1 MPREPAPASQGTPLR
16 KSGYFTLFERMFC
29 LVVYLRTIYDL
40 GLAAY
45 CAEIGGNMICID
57 AGGKW
62 AEFIRK
68 GEFPDSLP
76 GLKKI
81 ILRNQRKGTLRL
93 AENLDGVD
101 RDFVM
106 CVQRGILH
114 PTAEDRETVELALKS
129 LLKKRNKRK
138 S

>member
-1 MPREPAPASQGTPLR
+1 
-16 KSGYFTLFERMFC
+16 
-29 LVVYLRTIYDL
+29 
-40 GLAAY
+40 
-45 CAEIGGNMICID
+45 MICVD

-62 AEFIRK
+62 ADFIHK

-93 AENLDGVD
+93 AENLDCVD

-114 PTAEDRETVELALKS
+114 PTAEDSETVELALKS
-129 LLKKRNKRK
+129 ILKKRNKRK

>member
-1 MPREPAPASQGTPLR
+1 MRAKLR
-16 KSGYFTLFERMFC
+16 QFERMFC

-101 RDFVM
+101 RDFVL

>member
-1 MPREPAPASQGTPLR
+1 
-16 KSGYFTLFERMFC
+16 
-29 LVVYLRTIYDL
+29 
-40 GLAAY
+40 
-45 CAEIGGNMICID
+45 MICVD
-57 AGGKW
+57 ADGKW

-114 PTAEDRETVELALKS
+114 PTVEDRETVELALKS